1 MTNSYVLISKR
12 DCPWCDKAKDFMTR
26 QGFQFVEVDITD
38 DDLAKT
44 ALKRVGW
51 RTVPIIVPMG
61 KARTYQGFE
70 HEVLSGH

>member
-12 DCPWCDKAKDFMTR
+12 DCPYCDKAKDFMTR
-26 QGFQFVEVDITD
+26 QGFEFVEVDITD